1 MSSTYSSNLRLEL
14 ISSGEQANTWGNTT
28 NTNLGT
34 LLEQAVT
41 GITDVDISGGN
52 VTLTALNGAYDQA
65 RSAVITVS
73 GAAGTTRTIFT
84 PANVSK
90 TYIVDNA
97 ASDDVIIITLA
108 AGTPVG
114 VTVPAGTAKLVYT
127 DGTDFYEGSNAAD
140 VFTAT
145 DINADTVSATSVT
158 ISGSP
163 SASTDAVT
171 KGYADAR
178 YVQLAGSTMTGA
190 LILSGAPATAL
201 QAATKAYVDTATSG
215 TAFPAGTRLLFQQY
229 PPPTGWTAD
238 SSYNDYALRIVTGAV
253 SNGGAY
259 AFSSVFTA
267 QTPTGSV
274 SLSGL
279 SIGAT
284 TLSTS
289 QIPSHTHPASSDA
302 FVITGNSNPQ
312 NVTGSGYAFSYSF
325 NTGSSGGGGSHT
337 HSIGGSATFSG
348 NAMQFGVKYVD
359 AVIGVKS

>member
-1 MSSTYSSNLRLEL
+1 MASTYSSNLRLEL
-14 ISSGEQANTWGNTT
+14 IASGQQANTWGNTT

-34 LLEQAVT
+34 LLEQAIT
-41 GITDVDISGGN
+41 GITDVDISSGD
-52 VTLTALNGAYDQA
+52 VTLTALNGAYDQSRGA
-65 RSAVITVS
+65 ILSVTGAS
-73 GAAGTTRTIFT
+73 GGTRTIFT
-84 PANVSK
+84 QANVSK
-90 TYIVDNA
+90 VYIVDNA
-97 ASDDVIIITLA
+97 STVAVILKTLA
-108 AGTPVG
+108 SGTPVG
-114 VTVPAGTAKLVYT
+114 VTIPAGTAKLIYT
-127 DGTDFYEGSNAAD
+127 DGTDYYEGSNAAD
-140 VFTAT
+140 LFTAT
-145 DINADTVSATSVT
+145 DITAGTVTATSVT

-178 YVQLAGSTMTGA
+178 YVQLAGSTMTGP
-190 LILSGAPATAL
+190 LILSGAPSTSL

-215 TAFPAGTRLLFQQY
+215 SAFPAGTRLLFQQY

-259 AFSSVFTA
+259 AFSSVFTT
-267 QTPTGSV
+267 QTPSGSV
-274 SLSGL
+274 SLAGL
-279 SIGAT
+279 SIGST

-289 QIPSHTHPASSDA
+289 QIPSHTHPAPSDA
-302 FVITGNSNPQ
+302 FVITGASNPSS
-312 NVTGSGYAFSYSF
+312 VVGSNPAFSYQF

-337 HSIGGSATFSG
+337 HSISGSATFSG